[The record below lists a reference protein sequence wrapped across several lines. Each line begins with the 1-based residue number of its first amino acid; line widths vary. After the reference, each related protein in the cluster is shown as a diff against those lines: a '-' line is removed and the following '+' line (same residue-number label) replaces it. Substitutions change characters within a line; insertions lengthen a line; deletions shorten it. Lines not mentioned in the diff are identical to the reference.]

1 MPRETDLLRVKLVA
15 HPLLDAQ
22 IQETALS
29 PVIVSHPFTNSG
41 ISALRNE
48 DGSLSMVDLINN
60 SDDCTRWRRKVG
72 EQIDSAE
79 NVHQIFVLLNPPY
92 YLTFI
97 KFAASDLS
105 EKDLG
110 QLLCALP
117 GFVDSKNEEKTERNA
132 GYLVV
137 SHSGGGMLRQ
147 GTRKGIRRT
156 PANRGM
162 RAHWCALPGFV
173 DSKNEE
179 KTERNAG
186 YLVVSHSGGGMLRQ
200 GTREGIRRTPAN
212 RGMRAHRV
220 VKGLDI
226 SEDVCHGL
234 CP

>member
-1 MPRETDLLRVKLVA
+1 MLRETDLLRVKLVA
-15 HPLLDAQ
+15 HTFLDVQ

-97 KFAASDLS
+97 KFAA
-105 EKDLG
+105 
-110 QLLCALP
+110 CALP

-162 RAHWCALPGFV
+162 RAHW
-173 DSKNEE
+173 
-179 KTERNAG
+179 
-186 YLVVSHSGGGMLRQ
+186 
-200 GTREGIRRTPAN
+200 
-212 RGMRAHRV
+212 V

-226 SEDVCHGL
+226 SEDVCHGM